1 MAGKA
6 SNFSAV
12 SCLLHPRAGDE
23 DDKMYEQEAGDE
35 HDGKEEDD
43 DEVIDGEGLG
53 VTGRIGVDEGEGGF
67 MSVFNGR
74 IDKQIV

>member
-35 HDGKEEDD
+35 HDGKEEDE

-53 VTGRIGVDEGEGGF
+53 VTGEDR
-67 MSVFNGR
+67 GR
-74 IDKQIV
+74 RRRRRFHVSI